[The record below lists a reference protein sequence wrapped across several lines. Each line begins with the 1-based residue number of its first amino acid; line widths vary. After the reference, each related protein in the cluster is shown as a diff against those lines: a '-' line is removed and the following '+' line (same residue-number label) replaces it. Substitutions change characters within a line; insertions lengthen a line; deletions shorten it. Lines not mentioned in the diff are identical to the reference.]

1 MIKSTVYVTSD
12 LLQIDIQRFNLYSR
26 CRADIFSFL
35 SCVYIATEDRTLRGL
50 WVVHDFRKVK
60 LRVICVANW
69 RLKSPDTVFKKRYIY
84 KCRHLSAA
92 LLGKAGT
99 VEE

>member
-12 LLQIDIQRFNLYSR
+12 LLQIDIQRFNLYTVVEQIFIYCS
-26 CRADIFSFL
+26 RADIFSFL

-69 RLKSPDTVFKKRYIY
+69 RLKIS
-84 KCRHLSAA
+84 
-92 LLGKAGT
+92 
-99 VEE
+99 

>member
-60 LRVICVANW
+60 LRVICVAN
-69 RLKSPDTVFKKRYIY
+69 
-84 KCRHLSAA
+84 
-92 LLGKAGT
+92 
-99 VEE
+99 